1 MANQSFF
8 YVSIHMKIKEVET
21 QLRPREKALTY
32 GLESLSDMEII
43 CLLLQSGN
51 KERSVFD
58 LAKEVLTISDDLSKL
73 FDLTINDLVQIKGIK
88 EVKAL
93 QLMTSIELCKRV
105 MRKKNYSASIF
116 DPVDLVNWFQTEIG
130 YKAQEHFVC
139 VYLNVKGKII
149 GHKILFIGTLSESCV
164 HPREI
169 FHDAIQARAFSI
181 IMVHNHPSGDPT
193 PSKEDVRITRRIQGA
208 GSMIGIELLD
218 HTIIGNNCFIS
229 LREKGFLRQKQE

>member
-130 YKAQEHFVC
+130 YKAQEHFIC

-181 IMVHNHPSGDPT
+181 IMVHNHPSGDPA
-193 PSKEDVRITRRIQGA
+193 PSRQDILFTRRVKEISQ
-208 GSMIGIELLD
+208 IVGIDLLD
-218 HTIIGNNCFIS
+218 HVIVGKEEWYSF
-229 LREKGFLRQKQE
+229 KQHQYLD

>member
-1 MANQSFF
+1 
-8 YVSIHMKIKEVET
+8 MKIKEVET

-73 FDLTINDLVQIKGIK
+73 FDLTINDLVQINGIK

-181 IMVHNHPSGDPT
+181 IMVHNHPSGDPA
-193 PSKEDVRITRRIQGA
+193 PSRQDILFTRRVKEISQ
-208 GSMIGIELLD
+208 IVGIDLLD
-218 HTIIGNNCFIS
+218 HVIVGKEEWYSF
-229 LREKGFLRQKQE
+229 KQHQYLD